1 MSKQVH
7 ITPPQVPAT
16 DWDRI
21 TGITALVIGVVSL
34 LVSSYTAH
42 LQRAQV
48 RADIWPHLMEYI
60 KPQQRQFSLVNKGT
74 GPAIIKAAQ
83 VRVDGMPRVDWD
95 AVKTALGLSA
105 AQAKL
110 WYYTSLTTN
119 VFQPGEEIAFFA
131 TDDADAFVVVFHQ
144 RQRLV
149 VSTCYCSVLDDCW
162 IQDDL
167 HTLETDLECSGLV
180 GQRFLQ

>member
-1 MSKQVH
+1 MPRWNAKKMH
-7 ITPPQVPAT
+7 TLIRPTA
-16 DWDRI
+16 
-21 TGITALVIGVVSL
+21 GI
-34 LVSSYTAH
+34 
-42 LQRAQV
+42 R
-48 RADIWPHLMEYI
+48 LMEYI

-83 VRVDGMPRVDWD
+83 VLVDNVPKADWE
-95 AVKTALGLSA
+95 AVKNALGLSA
-105 AQAKL
+105 GQSKL

-131 TDDADAFVVVFHQ
+131 TRDTDAFAMVLHQ
-144 RQRLV
+144 RQRLIV
-149 VSTCYCSVLDDCW
+149 KTCYCSVLDDCW

-167 HTLETDLECSGLV
+167 RTLETDAQCSDLL